1 MMSLV
6 CGHNHAM
13 YPIWRMTNDDALN
26 WSLELDL
33 SLGQFISDIRKVR
46 IFTIKVLSHNV
57 LKAIPDFSAFC
68 NCLSELE
75 T

>member
-13 YPIWRMTNDDALN
+13 YPIWRLTNDDDSALN

-33 SLGQFISDIRKVR
+33 SLAQFISDIRKVR
-46 IFTIKVLSHNV
+46 IFTIKV
-57 LKAIPDFSAFC
+57 
-68 NCLSELE
+68 
-75 T
+75 